1 MAEDTEEK
9 EDLSVEDILSSIKD
23 ILMEDNAEQQ
33 KIIQHED
40 AEPTSEQNQ
49 SEAEKAATAEETAD
63 DVLTL
68 SPSMIVEPSLSTS
81 DLRPEEKKEDD
92 ADPLDLDFEREFDS
106 LPAEPVLDDVE
117 VKKEEDGHSP
127 AVDEEPVDLTE
138 ISEVEDS
145 AIEHNGTL
153 DELEKIAPADVDAEP
168 IFSSEDDVS
177 HQENF
182 KDEED
187 FSLDNLVDDDTLNAI
202 LNNQPEDPQPE
213 DLVEPTDNVYE
224 TAVEE
229 EKTNII
235 PKETVEIQAEPA
247 EMSEEPKIEIKEEP
261 KVDVKEISELKEE
274 IAQPVEEKTVE
285 EVEEQEDT
293 TDISAGIISNFAKMF
308 AEQQKQK
315 QETENKEET
324 KQHLAE
330 EAMSHIELGNGS
342 LTIEALVRD
351 VINGIVEKNL
361 SKNYDFSA
369 AAAAEIARQTKSWL
383 NAHLPEIVEAE
394 VKKEIERVMA
404 KVSS

>member
-1 MAEDTEEK
+1 MAEETEAQ

-33 KIIQHED
+33 KIVHQE
-40 AEPTSEQNQ
+40 ETETSSDHKPQE
-49 SEAEKAATAEETAD
+49 EEKTATAEETAD

-81 DLRPEEKKEDD
+81 SLREEEKKDD
-92 ADPLDLDFEREFDS
+92 DVNPLDLDFEREFDS

-117 VKKEEDGHSP
+117 VKSEEGHSD
-127 AVDEEPVDLTE
+127 AIDEEPVDLTE

-145 AIEHNGTL
+145 AIERNGTL
-153 DELEKIAPADVDAEP
+153 EELEKMAVDIDAEP
-168 IFSSEDDVS
+168 IFSNEDDVS
-177 HQENF
+177 NQEDFIDSNS
-182 KDEED
+182 D

-229 EKTNII
+229 EKII
-235 PKETVEIQAEPA
+235 PQP
-247 EMSEEPKIEIKEEP
+247 EIKPEP
-261 KVDVKEISELKEE
+261 VVEQEVLEVEPSAVDIKKVSELKEE
-274 IAQPVEEKTVE
+274 IAQPIKEKTVE
-285 EVEEQEDT
+285 EVEEPEDT
-293 TDISAGIISNFAKMF
+293 ADISAGIISNFAKMF

-315 QETENKEET
+315 QEPENKEEA
-324 KQHLAE
+324 KSHLTE

-361 SKNYDFSA
+361 SKDYDFSA
-369 AAAAEIARQTKSWL
+369 IAAAEIARQTKSWL

>member
-1 MAEDTEEK
+1 MAEETEAQ

-33 KIIQHED
+33 KIVHQE
-40 AEPTSEQNQ
+40 EPETTSEYEQQ
-49 SEAEKAATAEETAD
+49 EEEKSATAEETAD

-68 SPSMIVEPSLSTS
+68 SPSMIVEPSLSTA
-81 DLRPEEKKEDD
+81 DLQPEEKKVED

-117 VKKEEDGHSP
+117 VKREEGHSD
-127 AVDEEPVDLTE
+127 AIDEEPVDLTE

-153 DELEKIAPADVDAEP
+153 EELEKMVADVEAEP
-168 IFSSEDDVS
+168 IFSSEDDAS
-177 HQENF
+177 NQENF
-182 KDEED
+182 TDAEGD

-229 EKTNII
+229 EKII
-235 PKETVEIQAEPA
+235 PQP
-247 EMSEEPKIEIKEEP
+247 EIKPEIKDEP
-261 KVDVKEISELKEE
+261 VVEQEVLEVEPSAVDIKEVSELKEE
-274 IAQPVEEKTVE
+274 PIKEKTVE
-285 EVEEQEDT
+285 EVEEPEDT
-293 TDISAGIISNFAKMF
+293 ADISAGIISNFAKMF
-308 AEQQKQK
+308 VEQQKQK
-315 QETENKEET
+315 QEPENKEEV
-324 KQHLAE
+324 KSHLTE

-361 SKNYDFSA
+361 SKDYDFSA
-369 AAAAEIARQTKSWL
+369 IAAAEIARQTKSWL

>member
-1 MAEDTEEK
+1 MAEETEAQ

-33 KIIQHED
+33 KIVHQE
-40 AEPTSEQNQ
+40 EPETTSEYEQQ
-49 SEAEKAATAEETAD
+49 EEEKSATAEETAD

-68 SPSMIVEPSLSTS
+68 SPSMIVEPSLSTA
-81 DLRPEEKKEDD
+81 DLQPEEKKVED

-117 VKKEEDGHSP
+117 VKSEEGHSD
-127 AVDEEPVDLTE
+127 AIDEEPVDLTE

-153 DELEKIAPADVDAEP
+153 EELEKMVADVEAEP
-168 IFSSEDDVS
+168 IFSSEDDAS
-177 HQENF
+177 NQENF
-182 KDEED
+182 TDAEGD

-229 EKTNII
+229 EKII
-235 PKETVEIQAEPA
+235 PQP
-247 EMSEEPKIEIKEEP
+247 EIKPEIKDEP
-261 KVDVKEISELKEE
+261 IVEQEVLEVEPSAVDIKEVSELKEE
-274 IAQPVEEKTVE
+274 PIKEKTVE
-285 EVEEQEDT
+285 EVEEPEDT
-293 TDISAGIISNFAKMF
+293 ADISAGIISNFAKMF

-315 QETENKEET
+315 QEPENKEEA
-324 KQHLAE
+324 KSHLTE

-361 SKNYDFSA
+361 SKDYDFSA
-369 AAAAEIARQTKSWL
+369 IAAAEIARQTKSWL